1 MKSSRHLYWHFWSD
15 ERGLTSLLIVTLIS
29 LFLTCGLGDFPIA
42 DVITDIL
49 FSLIIVTGVSATFRQ
64 HWVFVFAIALAVIA
78 LTLTWMQHIQ
88 AYESLTLLVNI
99 FRLIFLFLLL
109 GVLIVQVFQAGPV
122 TAHRIR
128 GAIVIYLLLGVMW
141 CFFYH
146 IAFLIVPQSLHFPQG
161 VAISDPHALDR
172 ILTYFSF
179 TTLTT
184 TGFGDIIPT
193 APLTRTLAIFEA
205 LGGQL
210 YLVITLARL
219 VSLAMVSTN
228 PHPHSKK

>member
-1 MKSSRHLYWHFWSD
+1 MKSSRQYWHFWSH
-15 ERGLTSLLIVTLIS
+15 ESGLTGLLVVILIC
-29 LFLTCGLGDFPIA
+29 LFFTCALKEFPLA
-42 DVITDIL
+42 DVITDSL

-64 HWVFVFAIALAVIA
+64 FWVFALAIALAVIA
-78 LTLTWMQHIQ
+78 LTLTWMQYIHSF
-88 AYESLTLLVNI
+88 ESLTLLVNA

-109 GVLIVQVFQAGPV
+109 GVLFVQVFRAGPV

-128 GAIVIYLLLGVMW
+128 GAIVIYLLLGLMW
-141 CFFYH
+141 CAFYH
-146 IAFLIVPQSLHFPQG
+146 IAFLIVPHSLHFPHG
-161 VAISDPHALDR
+161 LVIDNRHALDR

-193 APLTRTLAIFEA
+193 TPLTRTLAIFEA
-205 LGGQL
+205 LAGQL

-219 VSLAMVSTN
+219 VSLAIVSPGLHRN
-228 PHPHSKK
+228 SKE